1 MKNNEAFIL
10 YVQFLLPPWWNV
22 FLFLPLCD
30 LYELCTLPF
39 LVEEIGFSLTVGWTP
54 NLKRKKNLSFF
65 FFYIRRQKK
74 KKRLLRCPRMAQR
87 HGKVASHENKEKRK
101 FYFLYVYIRVTLL
114 RLLHIVPPPP
124 SSWVSC
130 IHEKKN
136 KGKASLVCLLSTT
149 EPECSSEWCHFPFPS
164 FTLNHVLSLFI
175 LWTPLLRRVELNLA
189 SKWRNERPNTICT
202 QHTYTYRKKARLLC
216 AAFDRVAS
224 SLRNEGPIDK
234 QAHHIV

>member
-130 IHEKKN
+130 IHEKKIRE
-136 KGKASLVCLLSTT
+136 KPLLCVCYPRLSLNVHLSGVTSRFHLLLSIM
-149 EPECSSEWCHFPFPS
+149 SFPFSYCELPS
-164 FTLNHVLSLFI
+164 YGALSLTWPQSDATSALTQSVHSI
-175 LWTPLLRRVELNLA
+175 HIHIEKRPAYCAQHSTALRPAYEMKGL
-189 SKWRNERPNTICT
+189 
-202 QHTYTYRKKARLLC
+202 
-216 AAFDRVAS
+216 
-224 SLRNEGPIDK
+224 
-234 QAHHIV
+234 